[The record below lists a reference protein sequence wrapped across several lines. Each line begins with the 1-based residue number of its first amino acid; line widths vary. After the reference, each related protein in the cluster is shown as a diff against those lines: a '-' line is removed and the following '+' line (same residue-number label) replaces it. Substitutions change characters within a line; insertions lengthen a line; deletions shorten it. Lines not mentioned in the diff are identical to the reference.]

1 MCVGVRVHWRADPDL
16 RAGRLRGGVGLLLA
30 LLTPALAGAQ
40 GLRGQVIDSL
50 GRPLFAA
57 LVVVS
62 STDSARKADTVR
74 TARDG
79 RFALEKLPPGA
90 YAVVARRIGYRE
102 SSRAV
107 AVRDS
112 VGARVLLTLRET
124 APVLDTV
131 RARVNHDA
139 CANNTLDGF
148 LCRRQ
153 AGIGHFRD
161 AHELAALEPEQL
173 LDVVRGLPGIR
184 PRSGRAPGG
193 HMEEVPGVRP
203 SRCLLTLV
211 NGRPDISGRRWWTA
225 KDVVAVEYYDHWSKI
240 PLDYRQ
246 IADNVSCDLIVYWL
260 VTAPVGR

>member
-1 MCVGVRVHWRADPDL
+1 MPPV
-16 RAGRLRGGVGLLLA
+16 RLRRILSAALGLAVLVPTLA
-30 LLTPALAGAQ
+30 RAQ

-62 STDSARKADTVR
+62 ASDSSRQADTVR
-74 TARDG
+74 TGRDG
-79 RFALEKLPPGA
+79 GFAVPKLPPGA

-102 SSRAV
+102 AAQAV
-107 AVRDS
+107 VVRDS
-112 VGARVLLTLRET
+112 AGARVRLTLRE
-124 APVLDTV
+124 ALPVLDTV
-131 RARVNHDA
+131 RALVNHHQ

-153 AGIGHFRD
+153 AGIGYFRD
-161 AHELAALEPEQL
+161 AHELAALKPEQL

-211 NGRPDISGRRWWTA
+211 NGRPDITGRRIWTA
-225 KDVVAVEYYDHWSKI
+225 KDVVAVEYYDHWRKI

-260 VTAPVGR
+260 ATAPVDR